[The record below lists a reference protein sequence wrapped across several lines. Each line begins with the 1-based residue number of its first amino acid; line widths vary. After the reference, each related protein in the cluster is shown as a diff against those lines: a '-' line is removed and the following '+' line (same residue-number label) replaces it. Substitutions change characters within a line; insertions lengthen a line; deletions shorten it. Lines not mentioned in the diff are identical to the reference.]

1 MAAAEAAEPWPAAGE
16 LRIPLAAENSV
27 HAIGPSVAPHAD
39 ETNASSSPVDEETL
53 SYVPGSFLAQRSS
66 FGLLAAL
73 QADAEARSGG
83 ASCYGIALF
92 CDMSGFSRLAAS
104 LARQDKAHSAEK
116 LSQTLNGFLARL
128 VAQLHSR
135 GLEPLVFAGDA
146 VIAFRPAAAEDGPA
160 MREAAAAALEA
171 ALASRAFRME
181 SNGCPLATHC
191 GVGVG
196 ELRTLAARGG
206 EGALQLLHGGEAMR
220 QCCEAA
226 AASGAGEVVLSAEFG
241 PSSRASPP
249 SPSRALL
256 ASSASS
262 LRPRPPPRRPPAR
275 RPRAP
280 LRVRGAGGGGPGGG
294 GARAAGAGRDAAGA
308 GAGAGAGGGHGP
320 YGEIRPVFVAFLSF
334 PELDAA
340 APAPAAADA
349 AARFGQIVRSLH
361 RAAAEWG
368 ACVNKVFLDEKGCS
382 ALLCWGLAGGYA
394 HEDDA
399 ERAVRA
405 AAALEEWFEEAA
417 APFAAGVAG
426 GRAFC
431 GPLGAPCRREFAV
444 IGDAALLCHASVVDA
459 VAARGRRA
467 ALPFA
472 ELPPIL
478 AKGFDKPVPVFRP
491 LRGPDPEGGPTAAAP
506 PRSRPRSL
514 QFPEP
519 EAPLSPGPLSGGAR
533 RGGVGCLG
541 RAAELERALRAV
553 AAAAAGA
560 GGTVLLEGEA
570 GYGKSALLHE
580 LARECAGRGFAVL
593 RAGAE
598 AVEES
603 TPLWA
608 LRGLVASATSAAS
621 EAAFEAGLAGLLP
634 PKTPRSCPGLALVG
648 VGRLA
653 RVAACL
659 AALVEG
665 LAGSGP
671 RARPVALALE
681 DAHWLDS
688 ASWLVLRS
696 LREASPRLL
705 LLVTSRPM
713 PEPPRDFLLLAG
725 RLRLGSDSEDGDG
738 DDFDALDTAST
749 PAPPAAAVSAAW
761 GPEPPAKAAP
771 PAPAVVDV
779 RLGPLERGAAR
790 ELLERLSGRL
800 GVEWAPAA
808 LERVLDKAA
817 GVPLYLVELVRAAAG
832 DAAGRSPHSAG
843 LPDSLQQ
850 IVLSRVD
857 QLPAAAR
864 DLIKIAAVIDTG
876 FTPAAVAAVAGPER
890 DPAALRDAF
899 RALADARL
907 ITESGSSSL
916 AGAAAPS
923 EAATTAADAGDDEEA
938 EDEGAAWPGEE
949 APFVFSHALVREA
962 VLSSLT
968 APHRRN
974 VHRLFAEFLEARPVA
989 AADPALLA
997 LHWEAGGEP
1006 ERALRH
1012 LERAARRAHDAG
1024 ALPEAARLYARLV
1037 ALLDSL
1043 GLAGPPA
1050 AETARWRSSRTI
1062 ALKNLCYV
1070 EARRLRLHC
1079 RAAPLTAAGRAW
1091 GQYYLGHAELALGL
1105 CLATLAS
1112 AGAEQ
1117 PRSELGPAALLRF
1130 VARAVPLAWPEGE
1143 AERVALIEVYVIVG
1157 WVAMKMTASSPP
1169 APAKGGAGG
1178 GGRRPRSSALALTAT
1193 GAVIAL
1199 GYARGCAL
1207 EHWQFGRGQAWF
1219 AVLLFVAGLRR
1230 KSAEFTARAEA
1241 LAERHD
1247 SDSVREAAHSAG
1259 GYIEATA
1266 GRFARALERYEAAC
1280 VLDLK
1285 LSSLHYV
1292 DGATYCAYVRL
1303 LLGRFGEAE
1312 ERARGLE
1319 AYLHR
1324 TGGADYAREIVAM
1337 VAGYSALF
1345 TGRDAE
1351 AGRLLGRLEA
1361 RGGAAS
1367 FWTTTVAAV
1376 LRGLHAWRA
1385 RGEAGAMAAA
1395 AAGLERILERE
1406 PGSLMWIHLLPLA
1419 CALDFA
1425 LWRAANARRRAG
1437 AAAGAGRPA
1446 PGGLWRAGR
1455 RVGDAAAEAARV
1467 EAAAAEGALRRLAGG
1482 MRALQRKSLPCLA
1495 PFCALARA
1503 EEPGLAARRR
1513 AELLRGAAEAL
1524 EAAELRP
1531 FHAVARLRLALA
1543 EAAAGAAGPAAAAL
1557 QRAERAA
1564 RECGLRLPALERAL
1578 AEGSAAAPAPRP
1590 YAFASMFV

>member
-1 MAAAEAAEPWPAAGE
+1 MAEPD
-16 LRIPLAAENSV
+16 
-27 HAIGPSVAPHAD
+27 APRLSAVQVIRLSAD
-39 ETNASSSPVDEETL
+39 APPEADVSAVDEETL
-53 SYVPGSFLAQRSS
+53 TYVPRNFLAQRSS
-66 FGLLAAL
+66 YQLLAAT
-73 QADAEARSGG
+73 QTGGEARTWHS
-83 ASCYGIALF
+83 SCHGIALF

-104 LARQDKAHSAEK
+104 LAGQDKAHSAER

-146 VIAFRPAAAEDGPA
+146 VIAFRPAGEGDEGA
-160 MREAAAAALEA
+160 MREAAGAVVEA
-171 ALASRAFRME
+171 ALAMREFRLE
-181 SNGCPLATHC
+181 RNGCPLATHC
-191 GVGVG
+191 GLGAG
-196 ELRTLAARGG
+196 ELRTLAARG

-226 AASGAGEVVLSAEFG
+226 AASRAGEVLLSAELR
-241 PSSRASPP
+241 RAG
-249 SPSRALL
+249 RA
-256 ASSASS
+256 
-262 LRPRPPPRRPPAR
+262 
-275 RPRAP
+275 
-280 LRVRGAGGGGPGGG
+280 GAGGG
-294 GARAAGAGRDAAGA
+294 GARAAAAGRGAAGA

-320 YGEIRPVFVAFLSF
+320 YGEIRPIFVAFLGF
-334 PELDAA
+334 PELDATAHAA
-340 APAPAAADA
+340 APADA

-361 RAAAEWG
+361 RVAAEWS
-368 ACVNKVFLDEKGCS
+368 ASVNKIFLDEKGCS
-382 ALLCWGLAGGYA
+382 ALLCWGLAGGFA

-444 IGDAALLCHASVVDA
+444 IGDAVIVAARLMGSARAATAAGAPGGRRQALLCDRSVVEA

-478 AKGFDKPVPVFRP
+478 AKGFEKPS
-491 LRGPDPEGGPTAAAP
+491 LAAAP
-506 PRSRPRSL
+506 TPPPRPRPGAGL
-514 QFPEP
+514 RGA
-519 EAPLSPGPLSGGAR
+519 APRGRRVPGAG
-533 RGGVGCLG
+533 
-541 RAAELERALRAV
+541 AELERALRAV
-553 AAAAAGA
+553 AAAAAGV

-570 GYGKSALLHE
+570 GFGKSALLHE
-580 LARECAGRGFAVL
+580 LARECAGRGFALL

-621 EAAFEAGLAGLLP
+621 EAGDGKRSYVARRGSLEA
-634 PKTPRSCPGLALVG
+634 PGLALVG

-665 LAGSGP
+665 LAGP

-681 DAHWLDS
+681 DVHWLDS
-688 ASWLVLRS
+688 ASWFVLRC
-696 LREASPRLL
+696 LREAAPRLL
-705 LLVTSRPM
+705 LLMTSRPM

-725 RLRLGSDSEDGDG
+725 RLAPDPSSSAASSSGEDDG
-738 DDFDALDTAST
+738 ILESARSTPT
-749 PAPPAAAVSAAW
+749 PAPAL
-761 GPEPPAKAAP
+761 EEKEKAAGGG
-771 PAPAVVDV
+771 AGVRVVDV
-779 RLGPLERGAAR
+779 RLGALERGAAR

-800 GVEWAPAA
+800 GVEWTPAA

-832 DAAGRSPHSAG
+832 DPEGRSPHSAA

-864 DLIKIAAVIDTG
+864 DLLKIAAVIDTG
-876 FTPAAVAAVAGPER
+876 FTLAAVAAVAGPER
-890 DPAALRDAF
+890 DPVALRDAF

-907 ITESGSSSL
+907 VAEAGRTSL

-923 EAATTAADAGDDEEA
+923 EAATAAEEA
-938 EDEGAAWPGEE
+938 EEVGAEEAAAWPNEE

-968 APHRRN
+968 APHRR
-974 VHRLFAEFLEARPVA
+974 HG
-989 AADPALLA
+989 
-997 LHWEAGGEP
+997 GGEP

-1012 LERAARRAHDAG
+1012 LERAAQRAHDAG

-1043 GLAGPPA
+1043 GLAGPPVPPLPAGTPHLPA
-1050 AETARWRSSRTI
+1050 AISAAASAGAGIAPAASRAAPASAEETARWRCFRTV
-1062 ALKNLCYV
+1062 ALKNWCYI
-1070 EARRLRLHC
+1070 E
-1079 RAAPLTAAGRAW
+1079 
-1091 GQYYLGHAELALGL
+1091 YYLGHAELSLNLGL
-1105 CLATLAS
+1105 ATIAS
-1112 AGAEQ
+1112 AGAEM
-1117 PRSELGPAALLRF
+1117 PRRKLALPQLLRF
-1130 VARAVPLAWPEGE
+1130 ALRAVALVKRKWPERPSATAAAAAGE
-1143 AERVALIEVYVIVG
+1143 AWSAAEAETVALFEVYVVTG
-1157 WVAMKMTASSPP
+1157 WTAMKTSS
-1169 APAKGGAGG
+1169 AGEEEAKG
-1178 GGRRPRSSALALTAT
+1178 SSALALTMT
-1193 GAVIAL
+1193 GGII
-1199 GYARGCAL
+1199 GMERARRCAY
-1207 EHWQFGRGQAWF
+1207 EHWPEGRGLAWF
-1219 AVLLFVAGLRR
+1219 SVLLYFMGLEKEWR
-1230 KSAEFTARAEA
+1230 AMMARAAEIG
-1241 LAERHD
+1241 ERHD
-1247 SDSVREAAHSAG
+1247 SDVVREATK
-1259 GYIEATA
+1259 TA
-1266 GRFARALERYEAAC
+1266 A
-1280 VLDLK
+1280 
-1285 LSSLHYV
+1285 SSPLYV

-1303 LLGRFGEAE
+1303 FLGRFGDAE
-1312 ERARGLE
+1312 EHARGLE

-1324 TGGADYAREIVAM
+1324 TGGADYGREIVAM

-1345 TGRDAE
+1345 TGREAE

-1385 RGEAGAMAAA
+1385 RGETGAMAAA
-1395 AAGLERILERE
+1395 AAGLERLLSRD
-1406 PGSLMWIHLLPLA
+1406 GDAVLWIHVLPLA
-1419 CALDFA
+1419 CALDFL
-1425 LWRAANARRRAG
+1425 LWRAADARRRAG
-1437 AAAGAGRPA
+1437 RPA
-1446 PGGLWRAGR
+1446 PAAPAPAPPRGR
-1455 RVGDAAAEAARV
+1455 RRRGGRRGAGGGAE
-1467 EAAAAEGALRRLAGG
+1467 AEGAVRRLAGL
-1482 MRALQRKSLPCLA
+1482 MRALRKKSLACLA
-1495 PFCALARA
+1495 PFCALAQA
-1503 EEPGLAARRR
+1503 EEPGLAPARR

-1543 EAAAGAAGPAAAAL
+1543 EAAAGAAGPAAASL

-1578 AEGSAAAPAPRP
+1578 AEGAAPAPRP

>member
-1 MAAAEAAEPWPAAGE
+1 MRGARLRGAAG
-16 LRIPLAAENSV
+16 R
-27 HAIGPSVAPHAD
+27 
-39 ETNASSSPVDEETL
+39 
-53 SYVPGSFLAQRSS
+53 
-66 FGLLAAL
+66 
-73 QADAEARSGG
+73 
-83 ASCYGIALF
+83 
-92 CDMSGFSRLAAS
+92 
-104 LARQDKAHSAEK
+104 
-116 LSQTLNGFLARL
+116 
-128 VAQLHSR
+128 
-135 GLEPLVFAGDA
+135 
-146 VIAFRPAAAEDGPA
+146 
-160 MREAAAAALEA
+160 
-171 ALASRAFRME
+171 
-181 SNGCPLATHC
+181 
-191 GVGVG
+191 
-196 ELRTLAARGG
+196 
-206 EGALQLLHGGEAMR
+206 
-220 QCCEAA
+220 
-226 AASGAGEVVLSAEFG
+226 
-241 PSSRASPP
+241 
-249 SPSRALL
+249 
-256 ASSASS
+256 
-262 LRPRPPPRRPPAR
+262 
-275 RPRAP
+275 
-280 LRVRGAGGGGPGGG
+280 
-294 GARAAGAGRDAAGA
+294 
-308 GAGAGAGGGHGP
+308 
-320 YGEIRPVFVAFLSF
+320 
-334 PELDAA
+334 
-340 APAPAAADA
+340 
-349 AARFGQIVRSLH
+349 
-361 RAAAEWG
+361 
-368 ACVNKVFLDEKGCS
+368 
-382 ALLCWGLAGGYA
+382 
-394 HEDDA
+394 
-399 ERAVRA
+399 
-405 AAALEEWFEEAA
+405 
-417 APFAAGVAG
+417 
-426 GRAFC
+426 
-431 GPLGAPCRREFAV
+431 
-444 IGDAALLCHASVVDA
+444 
-459 VAARGRRA
+459 
-467 ALPFA
+467 
-472 ELPPIL
+472 
-478 AKGFDKPVPVFRP
+478 
-491 LRGPDPEGGPTAAAP
+491 
-506 PRSRPRSL
+506 
-514 QFPEP
+514 
-519 EAPLSPGPLSGGAR
+519 
-533 RGGVGCLG
+533 
-541 RAAELERALRAV
+541 
-553 AAAAAGA
+553 
-560 GGTVLLEGEA
+560 
-570 GYGKSALLHE
+570 
-580 LARECAGRGFAVL
+580 
-593 RAGAE
+593 AE

-621 EAAFEAGLAGLLP
+621 EAAFAAGLAGLVP
-634 PKTPRSCPGLALVG
+634 PEDAAFLWAALFARRRRPPRRQGRRPRGSILRGPAGLAGGPGLALVG

-696 LREASPRLL
+696 LREAAPRLL

-725 RLRLGSDSEDGDG
+725 RLRLGPDSDDGD
-738 DDFDALDTAST
+738 DVDFDALDTAST

-779 RLGPLERGAAR
+779 RLGPLERGR
-790 ELLERLSGRL
+790 RGSCWSGSR
-800 GVEWAPAA
+800 GGSGWM
-808 LERVLDKAA
+808 
-817 GVPLYLVELVRAAAG
+817 PLYLVELVRAAAG
-832 DAAGRSPHSAG
+832 DAAGRSAHSAG

-899 RALADARL
+899 RALANARL

-923 EAATTAADAGDDEEA
+923 EAATTAADVGDEEEA

-974 VHRLFAEFLEARPVA
+974 VHRRFAEFLEARPAA

-1043 GLAGPPA
+1043 GLAGRPCRPPAGTPHAPPPLRRPSGPRGQQPGARAAPSSA
-1050 AETARWRSSRTI
+1050 AETARWRSFRTV
-1062 ALKNLCYV
+1062 ALKNWCYV
-1070 EARRLRLHC
+1070 EARLLRPQK
-1079 RAAPLTAAGRAW
+1079 RAAPLTAAGRAR
-1091 GQYYLGHAELALGL
+1091 GQYYLGHAELALNL

-1112 AGAEQ
+1112 AGGEQ

-1130 VARAVPLAWPEGE
+1130 VARAVPLVFGAYPERPSAAEAEAWPEGRRSAWPSSRSTSSSAGRNE
-1143 AERVALIEVYVIVG
+1143 DDVIVL
-1157 WVAMKMTASSPP
+1157 AL
-1169 APAKGGAGG
+1169 GAGQ
-1178 GGRRPRSSALALTAT
+1178 GRRRRRPAAPLERPRPHRDR
-1193 GAVIAL
+1193 
-1199 GYARGCAL
+1199 RGDRA
-1207 EHWQFGRGQAWF
+1207 GAWF

-1230 KSAEFTARAEA
+1230 KSAEFMARAEA

-1247 SDSVREAAHSAG
+1247 SDAVREAAHSAG

-1266 GRFARALERYEAAC
+1266 GRFARALERLDAAR
-1280 VLDLK
+1280 VLLHK

-1292 DGATYCAYVRL
+1292 DGATYCAYARL

-1312 ERARGLE
+1312 EHARGLE

-1324 TGGADYAREIVAM
+1324 TGGADYGREIVAM

-1385 RGEAGAMAAA
+1385 RGEAGAMAVA

-1406 PGSLMWIHLLPLA
+1406 PASLMWIHLLPSPA
-1419 CALDFA
+1419 PSTSPSGAPPTP
-1425 LWRAANARRRAG
+1425 AAAPAPAAPRPAASVGTAG
-1437 AAAGAGRPA
+1437 A
-1446 PGGLWRAGR
+1446 W
-1455 RVGDAAAEAARV
+1455 
-1467 EAAAAEGALRRLAGG
+1467 
-1482 MRALQRKSLPCLA
+1482 RKSLPCLA

-1503 EEPGLAARRR
+1503 EEPGLAPRRR

-1524 EAAELRP
+1524 EAGELRP
-1531 FHAVARLRLALA
+1531 FHA
-1543 EAAAGAAGPAAAAL
+1543 
-1557 QRAERAA
+1557 RAERAA

-1578 AEGSAAAPAPRP
+1578 AEGPRPPRAPP